1 MNLVIGK
8 NHHLEVLSVTPEGL
22 RSVKNFNIN
31 GRVEAMK
38 FFRPQGKAKDRLFIV
53 TSRHNAMILGCNCA
67 VKMLHNFLII
77 SLTV

>member
-1 MNLVIGK
+1 M
-8 NHHLEVLSVTPEGL
+8 TPEGL

-38 FFRPQGKAKDRLFIV
+38 FFRQQGMAKDRLFIV

-67 VKMLHNFLII
+67 VKMRPIVSNGSEPRNAEATAI
-77 SLTV
+77 T